1 MEDGS
6 GHLEIFTTKD
16 LLGVIGKIT
25 VEAEECVIADILNA
39 TF

>member
-6 GHLEIFTTKD
+6 GHLEVVTAKD

-25 VEAEECVIADILNA
+25 VDAEEDVITDVLN
-39 TF
+39 TVF